1 MEPLVSV
8 IMPAYNSRNTIGRAI
23 QSVLAQTY
31 KRFELLVIDDGSTDN
46 TVDIVNSY
54 MKTDSRIVL
63 LHNPKNLGVAASRNH
78 GCRKAQGEYL
88 AFLDSDDVWFEDKL
102 EKQVSFMLQKGCDLS
117 CTAYAYAYPH
127 EQPSR
132 DKRAYRV
139 PESISYEQ
147 LLKENVIGCSTV
159 MVKATALKGH
169 EFCGDYAHED
179 YVLWLEL
186 AKTGKTLCGLDEVL
200 TDYSFGGRSSNKLK
214 AAANRWIVY
223 RQSQNFSIIKSMY
236 YMCFYIGNALKKVMA
251 NAIMTRL

>member
-8 IMPAYNSRNTIGRAI
+8 IMPAYNSGNTISRAI

-46 TVDIVNSY
+46 TVDIVNFY

-63 LHNPKNLGVAASRNH
+63 LRNPRNLGVAASRNH

-117 CTAYAYAYPH
+117 CTAYAYAHPH

-159 MVKATALKGH
+159 MLKATALNGH
-169 EFCGDYAHED
+169 AFCGDYAHED

-186 AKTGKTLCGLDEVL
+186 AKAGKTLCGLDEVL
-200 TDYSFGGRSSNKLK
+200 TGYSYGGRSANKFK
-214 AAANRWIVY
+214 AGKNRWIIY
-223 RQSQNFSIIKSMY
+223 RRSQKLSLPKALY
-236 YMCFYIGNALKKVMA
+236 YMACYIL
-251 NAIMTRL
+251 NAIRKYKSLG

>member
-88 AFLDSDDVWFEDKL
+88 AFLDSDDMWFEDKL
-102 EKQVSFMLQKGCDLS
+102 EKQVSFMLRKGCDLS
-117 CTAYAYAYPH
+117 CTAYAYAHPH
-127 EQPSR
+127 EQPSG

-169 EFCGDYAHED
+169 EFSGDYAHED

-186 AKTGKTLCGLDEVL
+186 AKAGKILCGLDEVL
-200 TDYSFGGRSSNKLK
+200 TGYSYGGRSANKFK
-214 AAANRWIVY
+214 AGKNRWIIY
-223 RQSQNFSIIKSMY
+223 RRSQKLPLPKAIY
-236 YMCFYIGNALKKVMA
+236 YMACYIL
-251 NAIMTRL
+251 NAIRKYKSLG